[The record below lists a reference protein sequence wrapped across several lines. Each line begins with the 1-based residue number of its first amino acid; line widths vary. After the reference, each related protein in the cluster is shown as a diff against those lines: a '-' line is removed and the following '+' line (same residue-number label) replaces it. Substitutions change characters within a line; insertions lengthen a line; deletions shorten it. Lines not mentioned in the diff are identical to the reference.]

1 MKSWEKGRK
10 DGVLTRQASLGR
22 GGVGG
27 VGGWGR
33 AASPFH
39 TTSEG
44 RGETR
49 GGGRVSF
56 SATKECRALINKRPA
71 YQWSDEGGA
80 GDGGGVGG
88 KWHFKRFHRGEAKK
102 SSLQNGEKVRKK
114 PITDGN
120 VKQKGPREASVQPP
134 KATNKGLQ
142 TPVALRR
149 WGGGG
154 VSSDFYRIH
163 EV

>member
-10 DGVLTRQASLGR
+10 DGVLTRQASPGR

-80 GDGGGVGG
+80 GDGDGGGMA
-88 KWHFKRFHRGEAKK
+88 FKEIPQRRGE
-102 SSLQNGEKVRKK
+102 EK
-114 PITDGN
+114 
-120 VKQKGPREASVQPP
+120 QPS
-134 KATNKGLQ
+134 KRRKGLKN
-142 TPVALRR
+142 ANNRR
-149 WGGGG
+149 K
-154 VSSDFYRIH
+154 R
-163 EV
+163 